1 MNMSLNKKL
10 LKEIY
15 RNKQLMFGKTLL
27 SEQSAGIFGKIS
39 DLASDFL
46 ARTEKKI
53 NPTTGTRS
61 IGGVE
66 NLTQRTLDDIETV
79 ISNPSLIVTLS
90 REELQTLGKILLQS
104 DEIVQ
109 KTYTEIVREFLE
121 KNPTASERSLIE
133 ALKNEADK
141 TSKEASTILY
151 EMTGDIMVT
160 EIIKKKFSKKIDDLK
175 KGKFTTEIV
184 RELSDKAKLLT
195 PDEIKAF
202 NKVIESKTAKVFIE
216 DVTQLFKKDL
226 DQLKKEIYELS
237 IGFEQSI
244 LEKTP
249 EEIKNLVNAYALSI
263 SRKLD
268 MIEIKANGAA
278 NDILEN
284 SGLSKEIV
292 DKLKTSDD
300 AFFKVFRNERAAD
313 SQSLIA
319 VLGDTLKS
327 FLKEIG
333 EIVTGVFKK
342 EGNTLLKIFDPRTS
356 VGQWFYT
363 AQWATFSKL
372 WKLAIKT
379 SAGQNKAKY
388 IAAAAFASAVGSL
401 VGTTLSGVGY
411 GLYELFGLGGWNL
424 LIDKLGGK
432 DNTIFG
438 YTEEELK
445 ADIGDTI
452 EYKNVVS
459 KILSP
464 ILENGFNIIVDEFKK
479 EGMLPVLLSMVP
491 GGVLT
496 YDNSLFSNILTGI
509 VPGEDYMPSIRK
521 GIYKL
526 LGTSE
531 EEVNKEVKETE
542 EIVRNTP
549 TTEGTVPDDLKT
561 LMGNRSEEIK
571 VKSDNTLF
579 WGTEE
584 YVVEKRNGEWKVYFP
599 PSPELGEP
607 GGWYLV
613 SDMEL

>member
-1 MNMSLNKKL
+1 MNMPLNKKL

-15 RNKQLMFGKTLL
+15 RNKQLMFGNVLL
-27 SEQSAGIFGKIS
+27 SEQPAGIFGKIS

-53 NPTTGTRS
+53 VQGTDKRM

-66 NLTQRTLDDIETV
+66 LTRRALNDIEAV
-79 ISNPSLIVTLS
+79 ISDPSLVTALS

-109 KTYTEIVREFLE
+109 KTYTEIVREFLQR
-121 KNPTASERSLIE
+121 NPTASERSLIE
-133 ALKNEADK
+133 AITEDAKQSGKSIREVLFD
-141 TSKEASTILY
+141 
-151 EMTGDIMVT
+151 MTGDELATTILT
-160 EIIKKKFSKKIDDLK
+160 KKFSQKVDDLS

-184 RELSDKAKLLT
+184 RQLSDKPKLLT

-249 EEIKNLVNAYALSI
+249 DEIKELVNAYALAV

-278 NDILEN
+278 NEILEN

-313 SQSLIA
+313 SQSLVA

-327 FLKEIG
+327 FLREIG

-379 SAGQNKAKY
+379 SAGQNKSKY

-411 GLYELFGLGGWNL
+411 GLYELFVLGGWNL

-452 EYKNVVS
+452 ENKDVVS

-464 ILENGFNIIVDEFKK
+464 ILENGFYVIKDEFEK
-479 EGMLPVLLSMVP
+479 EGMLPALLSMVP

-496 YDNSLFSNILTGI
+496 YDNSLFSNLLTGI
-509 VPGEDYMPSIRK
+509 VPGKDYMPSVRK

-531 EEVNKEVKETE
+531 DEVNKEIKETE
-542 EIVRNTP
+542 QIVNDTT

-561 LMGNRSEEIK
+561 LMGNRSGEIK

-584 YVVEKRNGEWKVYFP
+584 FVVEKRNGQWKVYLP
-599 PSPELGEP
+599 PSPDTGEP

>member
-1 MNMSLNKKL
+1 MSLNKKL
-10 LKEIY
+10 LKEIH
-15 RNKQLMFGKTLL
+15 RNKQLMFGNVLL
-27 SEQSAGIFGKIS
+27 SEQPGGIFGKIS
-39 DLASDFL
+39 DLAADFF
-46 ARTEKKI
+46 ARTEKKVI
-53 NPTTGTRS
+53 QGTDKRM

-66 NLTQRTLDDIETV
+66 LTTKNLEDFATV
-79 ISNPSLIVTLS
+79 FENPSFVTALS
-90 REELQTLGKILLQS
+90 REELQLLGKVLLQS
-104 DEIVQ
+104 DEVVDR
-109 KTYTEIVREFLE
+109 YYREIVLDFLE
-121 KNPTASERSLIE
+121 KNPGATERSLIQKMSE
-133 ALKNEADK
+133 ESTMRGLNVEQILSQITDDELA
-141 TSKEASTILY
+141 TTILR
-151 EMTGDIMVT
+151 
-160 EIIKKKFSKKIDDLK
+160 KKFSQKFQDLERN
-175 KGKFTTEIV
+175 KFTTEII
-184 RELSDKAKLLT
+184 RKLSDQPKLLT

-216 DVTQLFKKDL
+216 DVTQIFKKDL
-226 DQLKKEIYELS
+226 NQLKKEIYELS
-237 IGFEQSI
+237 IGFEQSL

-249 EEIKNLVNAYALSI
+249 DEIKELVNAYALAV

-278 NDILEN
+278 NEILEN

-313 SQSLIA
+313 SQSLVA

-327 FLKEIG
+327 FLREIG

-411 GLYELFGLGGWNL
+411 GLYELFVLGGWNL

-445 ADIGDTI
+445 SDIGDTI
-452 EYKNVVS
+452 ENKDVIS

-464 ILENGFNIIVDEFKK
+464 ILENGFNVIVDEFEK
-479 EGMLPVLLSMVP
+479 EGMLPALLSMVP

-509 VPGEDYMPSIRK
+509 VPGKDYMPSVRK

-531 EEVNKEVKETE
+531 DEVNKEIKETE
-542 EIVRNTP
+542 QIVNDTT

-561 LMGNRSEEIK
+561 LMGNRSGEIK

-579 WGTEE
+579 WGTEDF
-584 YVVEKRNGEWKVYFP
+584 VVEKRNRQWKVYFP
-599 PSPELGEP
+599 PSPDMGEP

>member
-1 MNMSLNKKL
+1 MSLNKKL

-15 RNKQLMFGKTLL
+15 RNKQLMFGNVLL
-27 SEQSAGIFGKIS
+27 SEQPGGIFGKIS
-39 DLASDFL
+39 DLAADFF
-46 ARTEKKI
+46 ARTEKKVI
-53 NPTTGTRS
+53 QGTDKRM

-66 NLTQRTLDDIETV
+66 LTTKNLEDFATV
-79 ISNPSLIVTLS
+79 FENPSLVTALS
-90 REELQTLGKILLQS
+90 REELQLMGRVLLQA
-104 DEIVQ
+104 DDVVERYYREIVLD
-109 KTYTEIVREFLE
+109 FLE
-121 KNPTASERSLIE
+121 KNPGATERSLIQKMSE
-133 ALKNEADK
+133 EADMRGLNVEQILSQI
-141 TSKEASTILY
+141 TNDELATTILR
-151 EMTGDIMVT
+151 
-160 EIIKKKFSKKIDDLK
+160 KKVSQKFQDLERN
-175 KGKFTTEIV
+175 KFTTEII
-184 RELSDKAKLLT
+184 RKLSDQPKLLT

-216 DVTQLFKKDL
+216 DVTQIFKKDL

-237 IGFEQSI
+237 IGFEQSL

-249 EEIKNLVNAYALSI
+249 DEIKELVNAYALAV

-278 NDILEN
+278 NEILEN

-313 SQSLIA
+313 SQSLVA

-327 FLKEIG
+327 FLREIG

-411 GLYELFGLGGWNL
+411 GLYELFVLGGWNL

-452 EYKNVVS
+452 ENKDVIS

-464 ILENGFNIIVDEFKK
+464 ILENGFNVIVDEFEK
-479 EGMLPVLLSMVP
+479 EGMLPALLSMVP

-509 VPGEDYMPSIRK
+509 VPGKDYMPSVRK

-531 EEVNKEVKETE
+531 DEVNKEIKETE
-542 EIVRNTP
+542 QIVNDTP
-549 TTEGTVPDDLKT
+549 TVEGTIPDDLKT
-561 LMGNRSEEIK
+561 LMGNSSGEIK

-584 YVVEKRNGEWKVYFP
+584 FVVEKRNGQWKVYFP
-599 PSPELGEP
+599 PSPDTGEP

>member
-1 MNMSLNKKL
+1 MNMPLNKKL
-10 LKEIY
+10 LKEIH
-15 RNKQLMFGKTLL
+15 RNKQLMFGNVLL
-27 SEQSAGIFGKIS
+27 SEQPAGIFGKIS

-46 ARTEKKI
+46 ARTPKTI
-53 NPTTGTRS
+53 GQRGTDEIG
-61 IGGVE
+61 IGGVT
-66 NLTQRTLDDIETV
+66 LTRRALNDIESV
-79 ISNPSLIVTLS
+79 ISDPSLVTALS
-90 REELQTLGKILLQS
+90 TKELQTLGKILLQS
-104 DEIVQ
+104 NEIVE
-109 KTYTEIVREFLE
+109 KSYNEIVREFLQ

-133 ALKNEADK
+133 AIR
-141 TSKEASTILY
+141 KEYEETGKQVSQILF
-151 EMTGDIMVT
+151 EMTDDVMVA
-160 EIIKKKFSKKIDDLK
+160 EIVKGKFSKKIDDLK

-195 PDEIKAF
+195 PDEIKDF

-379 SAGQNKAKY
+379 SAGQNKSKY

-411 GLYELFGLGGWNL
+411 GLYELFVLGGWNL

-464 ILENGFNIIVDEFKK
+464 ILENGFNVIVDEFKK

-613 SDMEL
+613 SDMER

>member
-1 MNMSLNKKL
+1 MSLNKKL
-10 LKEIY
+10 LKEIH
-15 RNKQLMFGKTLL
+15 RNKQLMFGNVLL
-27 SEQSAGIFGKIS
+27 SEQPGGIFGKIS
-39 DLASDFL
+39 DLAADFF
-46 ARTEKKI
+46 ARTEKKVI
-53 NPTTGTRS
+53 QGTDKRM

-66 NLTQRTLDDIETV
+66 LTTKNLEDFATV
-79 ISNPSLIVTLS
+79 FENPSFVTALS
-90 REELQTLGKILLQS
+90 REELQLLGKVLLQS
-104 DEIVQ
+104 DEVVDR
-109 KTYTEIVREFLE
+109 YYREIVLDFLE
-121 KNPTASERSLIE
+121 KNPGATERSLIQKMSE
-133 ALKNEADK
+133 ESTMRGLNVEQILSQITDDELA
-141 TSKEASTILY
+141 TTILR
-151 EMTGDIMVT
+151 
-160 EIIKKKFSKKIDDLK
+160 KKFSQKFQDLERN
-175 KGKFTTEIV
+175 KFTTEII
-184 RELSDKAKLLT
+184 RKLSDQPKLLT

-216 DVTQLFKKDL
+216 DVTQIFKKDL

-237 IGFEQSI
+237 IGFEQSL

-249 EEIKNLVNAYALSI
+249 DEIKELVNAYALAV

-278 NDILEN
+278 NEILEN

-313 SQSLIA
+313 SQSLVA

-327 FLKEIG
+327 FLREIG

-411 GLYELFGLGGWNL
+411 GLYELFVLGGWNL
-424 LIDKLGGK
+424 ALDKLGGEEK
-432 DNTIFG
+432 TILG
-438 YTEEELK
+438 YPIEGWK

-452 EYKNVVS
+452 ENKDVVS

-464 ILENGFNIIVDEFKK
+464 ILENGFNVIVDEFEK
-479 EGMLPVLLSMVP
+479 EGMLPALLSMVP

-509 VPGEDYMPSIRK
+509 VPGKDYMPSVRK

-531 EEVNKEVKETE
+531 DEVNKEIKETE
-542 EIVRNTP
+542 QIVNDTT

-561 LMGNRSEEIK
+561 LMGNRSGEIK

-584 YVVEKRNGEWKVYFP
+584 FVVEKRNGQWKVYFP
-599 PSPELGEP
+599 PSPDMGEP

>member
-15 RNKQLMFGKTLL
+15 RNKQLMFGNVLL
-27 SEQSAGIFGKIS
+27 SEQPGGIFGKIS
-39 DLASDFL
+39 DLAADFF
-46 ARTEKKI
+46 ARTEKKVI
-53 NPTTGTRS
+53 QGTDKRM

-66 NLTQRTLDDIETV
+66 LTTKNLEDFATV
-79 ISNPSLIVTLS
+79 FENPSLVTALS
-90 REELQTLGKILLQS
+90 REELQLMGRVLLQA
-104 DEIVQ
+104 DDVVERYYREIVFD
-109 KTYTEIVREFLE
+109 FLE
-121 KNPTASERSLIE
+121 KNPGATERSLIQKMSE
-133 ALKNEADK
+133 EADMRGLNVEQILSQI
-141 TSKEASTILY
+141 TNDELATTILR
-151 EMTGDIMVT
+151 
-160 EIIKKKFSKKIDDLK
+160 KKVSQKFQDLERN
-175 KGKFTTEIV
+175 KFTTEII
-184 RELSDKAKLLT
+184 RKLSDQPKLLT

-216 DVTQLFKKDL
+216 DVTQIFKKDL

-237 IGFEQSI
+237 IGFEQSL

-249 EEIKNLVNAYALSI
+249 DEIKELVNAYALAV

-278 NDILEN
+278 NEILEN

-313 SQSLIA
+313 SQSLVA

-327 FLKEIG
+327 FLREIG

-411 GLYELFGLGGWNL
+411 GLYELFVLGGWNL

-452 EYKNVVS
+452 ENKDVIS

-464 ILENGFNIIVDEFKK
+464 ILENGFNVIVDEFEK
-479 EGMLPVLLSMVP
+479 EGMLPALLSMVP

-509 VPGEDYMPSIRK
+509 VPGKDYMPSVRK

-531 EEVNKEVKETE
+531 DEVNKEIKETE
-542 EIVRNTP
+542 QIVNDTP
-549 TTEGTVPDDLKT
+549 TVEGTIPDDLKT
-561 LMGNRSEEIK
+561 LMGNSSGEIK

-584 YVVEKRNGEWKVYFP
+584 FVVEKRNGQWKVYFP
-599 PSPELGEP
+599 PSPDTGEP

>member
-1 MNMSLNKKL
+1 MSLNKKL
-10 LKEIY
+10 LKEIH
-15 RNKQLMFGKTLL
+15 RNKQLMFGNVLL
-27 SEQSAGIFGKIS
+27 SEQPGGIFGKIS
-39 DLASDFL
+39 DLAADFF
-46 ARTEKKI
+46 ARTEKKVI
-53 NPTTGTRS
+53 QGTDKRM

-66 NLTQRTLDDIETV
+66 LTTKNLEDFATV
-79 ISNPSLIVTLS
+79 FENPSFVTALS
-90 REELQTLGKILLQS
+90 REELQLLGKVLLQS
-104 DEIVQ
+104 DEVVDR
-109 KTYTEIVREFLE
+109 YYREIVLDFLE
-121 KNPTASERSLIE
+121 KNPGATERSLIQKMSE
-133 ALKNEADK
+133 ESTMRGLNVEQILSQITDDELA
-141 TSKEASTILY
+141 TTILR
-151 EMTGDIMVT
+151 
-160 EIIKKKFSKKIDDLK
+160 KKFSQKFQDLERN
-175 KGKFTTEIV
+175 KFTTEII
-184 RELSDKAKLLT
+184 RKLSDQPKLLT

-237 IGFEQSI
+237 IGFEQSL

-249 EEIKNLVNAYALSI
+249 DEIKELVNAYALAV

-278 NDILEN
+278 NEILEN

-313 SQSLIA
+313 SQSLVA

-327 FLKEIG
+327 FLREIG

-411 GLYELFGLGGWNL
+411 GLYELFVLGGWNL
-424 LIDKLGGK
+424 ALDKLGGEEK
-432 DNTIFG
+432 TILG
-438 YTEEELK
+438 YPIEGWK

-452 EYKNVVS
+452 ENKDVVS

-464 ILENGFNIIVDEFKK
+464 ILENGFNVIVDEFEK
-479 EGMLPVLLSMVP
+479 EGMLPALLSMVP

-509 VPGEDYMPSIRK
+509 VPGKDYMPSVRK

-531 EEVNKEVKETE
+531 DEVNKEIKETE
-542 EIVRNTP
+542 QIVNDTT

-561 LMGNRSEEIK
+561 LMGNRSGEIK

-584 YVVEKRNGEWKVYFP
+584 FVVEKRNGQWKVYFP
-599 PSPELGEP
+599 PSPDMGEP

>member
-1 MNMSLNKKL
+1 MNMQLNKKL

-27 SEQSAGIFGKIS
+27 SEQPAGIFGKIS
-39 DLASDFL
+39 DLVSDFF

-66 NLTQRTLDDIETV
+66 NLTQRTLDDIEAV
-79 ISNPSLIVTLS
+79 ISNPSLVGALS

-109 KTYTEIVREFLE
+109 KTYTEIVREFLQ

-133 ALKNEADK
+133 AITEEAKQSGK
-141 TSKEASTILY
+141 TVREVLFDITDDELATTIL
-151 EMTGDIMVT
+151 TR
-160 EIIKKKFSKKIDDLK
+160 KFSQKIDDLK

-249 EEIKNLVNAYALSI
+249 DEIKELVNAYALAV

-268 MIEIKANGAA
+268 LIEIKANGAA
-278 NDILEN
+278 NEILEN

-292 DKLKTSDD
+292 DKLQNSDD
-300 AFFKVFRNERAAD
+300 AFFKVFKNERAAD
-313 SQSLIA
+313 SQSLLA

-327 FLKEIG
+327 FLREIG

-411 GLYELFGLGGWNL
+411 GLYELFVLGGWNL

-452 EYKNVVS
+452 ENKDVVS

-464 ILENGFNIIVDEFKK
+464 ILENGFYVIRDEFEK
-479 EGMLPVLLSMVP
+479 EGMLPALLSMVP

-509 VPGEDYMPSIRK
+509 VPGEDYMPSVRK

-531 EEVNKEVKETE
+531 DEVNKEIKETE
-542 EIVRNTP
+542 QIVNDTP

-561 LMGNRSEEIK
+561 LMGNHSGEIK

-584 YVVEKRNGEWKVYFP
+584 FVVEKRNGQWKVYFP
-599 PSPELGEP
+599 PNPDMGEP

>member
-10 LKEIY
+10 LKEIH
-15 RNKQLMFGKTLL
+15 RNKQLMFGNVLL
-27 SEQSAGIFGKIS
+27 SEQPGGIFGKIS
-39 DLASDFL
+39 DLAADFF
-46 ARTEKKI
+46 ARTEKKVI
-53 NPTTGTRS
+53 QGTDKRM

-66 NLTQRTLDDIETV
+66 LTTKNLEDFATV
-79 ISNPSLIVTLS
+79 FENPSFVTALS
-90 REELQTLGKILLQS
+90 REELQLLGKVLLQS
-104 DEIVQ
+104 DEVVDR
-109 KTYTEIVREFLE
+109 YYREIVLDFLE
-121 KNPTASERSLIE
+121 KNPGATERSLIQKMSE
-133 ALKNEADK
+133 ESTMRGLNVEQILSQITDDELA
-141 TSKEASTILY
+141 TTILR
-151 EMTGDIMVT
+151 
-160 EIIKKKFSKKIDDLK
+160 KKFSQKFQDLERN
-175 KGKFTTEIV
+175 KFTTEII
-184 RELSDKAKLLT
+184 RKLSDQPKLLT

-216 DVTQLFKKDL
+216 DVTQIFKKDL
-226 DQLKKEIYELS
+226 NQLKKEIYELS
-237 IGFEQSI
+237 IGFEQSL

-249 EEIKNLVNAYALSI
+249 DEIKELVNAYALAV

-278 NDILEN
+278 NEILEN

-313 SQSLIA
+313 SQSLVA

-327 FLKEIG
+327 FLREIG

-411 GLYELFGLGGWNL
+411 GLYELFVLGGWNL

-452 EYKNVVS
+452 ENKDVIS

-464 ILENGFNIIVDEFKK
+464 ILENGFNVIVDEFEK
-479 EGMLPVLLSMVP
+479 EGMLPALLSMVP

-509 VPGEDYMPSIRK
+509 VPGKDYMPSVRK

-531 EEVNKEVKETE
+531 DEVNKEIKETE
-542 EIVRNTP
+542 QIVNDTT

-561 LMGNRSEEIK
+561 LMGNRSGEIK

-584 YVVEKRNGEWKVYFP
+584 FVVEKRNGQWKVYFP
-599 PSPELGEP
+599 PSPDMGEP

>member
-1 MNMSLNKKL
+1 MNMPLNKKL
-10 LKEIY
+10 LKEIH
-15 RNKQLMFGKTLL
+15 RNKQLMFGNVLL
-27 SEQSAGIFGKIS
+27 SEQPAGIFGKIS
-39 DLASDFL
+39 DLAADFL
-46 ARTEKKI
+46 ARTEKKVI
-53 NPTTGTRS
+53 QGTDKRM

-66 NLTQRTLDDIETV
+66 LTTKNLEDFATV
-79 ISNPSLIVTLS
+79 FENPSYVTALS
-90 REELQTLGKILLQS
+90 RKELQTLGKILLQS
-104 DEIVQ
+104 NEIVE
-109 KTYTEIVREFLE
+109 KSYNEIVREFLQ

-133 ALKNEADK
+133 AIR
-141 TSKEASTILY
+141 KEYEETGKRVSQILF
-151 EMTGDIMVT
+151 EMTDDVMAA
-160 EIIKKKFSKKIDDLK
+160 EILKGKFGKKMDDLS
-175 KGKFTTEIV
+175 KGKFTTEVV

-202 NKVIESKTAKVFIE
+202 NKVINSKTAKVFIE
-216 DVTQLFKKDL
+216 DVVQLFKKDL

-249 EEIKNLVNAYALSI
+249 DEIKELVNAYALAV

-278 NDILEN
+278 NEILEN

-292 DKLKTSDD
+292 DKLQNSDD
-300 AFFKVFRNERAAD
+300 AFFKVFKNERAAD
-313 SQSLIA
+313 SQSLVA
-319 VLGDTLKS
+319 VLGDTLGS
-327 FLKEIG
+327 FLREIG

-411 GLYELFGLGGWNL
+411 GLYELFVLGGWNL

-452 EYKNVVS
+452 ENKDVIS

-464 ILENGFNIIVDEFKK
+464 IFENGFYVITDEFEK
-479 EGMLPVLLSMVP
+479 EGMLPALLSMVP

-509 VPGEDYMPSIRK
+509 VPGKDYMPSVRK

-531 EEVNKEVKETE
+531 DEVNKETE
-542 EIVRNTP
+542 QIVNDTT

-561 LMGNRSEEIK
+561 LMGNRSGEIK

-584 YVVEKRNGEWKVYFP
+584 FVVEKRNGQWKVYFP
-599 PSPELGEP
+599 PSPDTGEP

>member
-15 RNKQLMFGKTLL
+15 RNKQLMFGNVLL
-27 SEQSAGIFGKIS
+27 SEQPGGIFGKIS
-39 DLASDFL
+39 DLAADFF
-46 ARTEKKI
+46 ARTEKKVI
-53 NPTTGTRS
+53 QGTDKRM

-66 NLTQRTLDDIETV
+66 LTTKNLEDFATV
-79 ISNPSLIVTLS
+79 FENPSLVTALS
-90 REELQTLGKILLQS
+90 REELQLMGRVLLQA
-104 DEIVQ
+104 DDVVERYYREIVLD
-109 KTYTEIVREFLE
+109 FLE
-121 KNPTASERSLIE
+121 KNPGATERSLIQKMSE
-133 ALKNEADK
+133 EADMRGLNVEQILSQI
-141 TSKEASTILY
+141 TNDELATTILR
-151 EMTGDIMVT
+151 
-160 EIIKKKFSKKIDDLK
+160 KKVSQKFQDLERN
-175 KGKFTTEIV
+175 KFTTEII
-184 RELSDKAKLLT
+184 RKLSDQPKLLT

-216 DVTQLFKKDL
+216 DVTQIFKKDL

-237 IGFEQSI
+237 IGFEQSL

-249 EEIKNLVNAYALSI
+249 DEIKELVNAYALAV

-278 NDILEN
+278 NEILEN

-313 SQSLIA
+313 SQSLVA

-327 FLKEIG
+327 FLREIG

-411 GLYELFGLGGWNL
+411 GLYELFVLGGWNL

-452 EYKNVVS
+452 ENKDVIS

-464 ILENGFNIIVDEFKK
+464 ILENGFNVIVDEFEK
-479 EGMLPVLLSMVP
+479 EGMLPALLSMVP

-509 VPGEDYMPSIRK
+509 VPGKDYMPSVRK

-531 EEVNKEVKETE
+531 DEVNKEIKETE
-542 EIVRNTP
+542 QIVNDTP
-549 TTEGTVPDDLKT
+549 TVEGTIPDDLKT
-561 LMGNRSEEIK
+561 LMGNSSGEIK

-584 YVVEKRNGEWKVYFP
+584 FVVEKRNGQWKVYFP
-599 PSPELGEP
+599 PSPDTGEP